1 MDLGGGAASAPVGSS
16 RVVSDLV
23 LGLLDLG
30 FTRKQADD
38 AAIKLKGRADEGVAV
53 EVLLREAL
61 RLLRG

>member
-1 MDLGGGAASAPVGSS
+1 VGSS